1 MEKLKKDLQSFG
13 KTLLFPI
20 SILSFMAIFLGLSA
34 ALQNPVII
42 GFLPFLGGEGIQ
54 GFLGFIRRLAGIPF
68 AQLPLLFAMAI
79 PLGIVKRDKEVAV
92 YSSVVGYIAMLV
104 GMSYLLGVQGYTPT
118 TTAVNYLIKNEGY
131 TAVEATLYNSQF
143 TNVLGVFVYNMNV
156 IGGMIAGLCA
166 IAIHNRYRQIEL
178 HPSLTFYSGKRFV
191 PIVCALIMP
200 FIGMALVYVW
210 PYINSLIMTLGTGI
224 AKLNIAGAF
233 LYGFLEKAINPT
245 GLHHILNQAFRFTAL
260 GGVETVAGH
269 TQVGALNIYFSQL
282 ENHVPFSAKA
292 TQYLAQGRIL
302 HMVFGMPAVVFALYK
317 CALPAQR
324 EKLLKYFIPGLTAV
338 VLTGITEPIEF
349 TYIFISPVLWI
360 ANAILAGLS
369 TLIPAILGVKIGNIQ
384 GGIIDWFVF
393 GTLQGLDTKWYI
405 FLIVGPLFFLLYY
418 FTYVFIIKKFNILTL
433 GRSQDDFKDSD
444 DEAEKSESSNGA
456 GKVDNLAETMIE
468 GLGGLDNIVEVD
480 NCISRLRIELKDSS
494 KVNQDLIKKSKPNGV
509 IIPDAHNI
517 HIVYGGRVIKMRNML
532 DDYIFSKK

>member
-42 GFLPFLGGEGIQ
+42 KILPFLNGKGIQ
-54 GFLGFIRRLAGIPF
+54 SFLGFIRKLAGIPF

-104 GMSYLLGVQGYTPT
+104 GMNYLLQVQGYTAT
-118 TTAVNYLIKNEGY
+118 TTSVDHLITSGRY
-131 TAVEATLYNSQF
+131 TSIEATLFSSQY

-156 IGGMIAGLCA
+156 IGGMIAGLFS
-166 IAIHNRYRQIEL
+166 IFIHNKFRQIEL

-191 PIVCALIMP
+191 PIACALIMP
-200 FIGMALVYVW
+200 FIGMSLVYIW
-210 PYINSLIMTLGTGI
+210 PYINSLITSLGTGI

-260 GGVETVAGH
+260 GGVETVADQ

-282 ENHVPFSAKA
+282 ENHMPFSAKS

-302 HMVFGMPAVVFALYK
+302 HMVFGMPAAVFALYK
-317 CALPAQR
+317 CALPSQR
-324 EKLLKYFIPGLTAV
+324 KKLLKYFIPGLTAV

-349 TYIFISPVLWI
+349 TYIFISPILWI

-369 TLIPAILGVKIGNIQ
+369 TLIPAMLGVKIGNIQ
-384 GGIIDWFVF
+384 GGFIDWFVF
-393 GTLQGLDTKWYI
+393 GALQGIDTKWYL
-405 FLIVGPLFFLLYY
+405 FLIIGPLFFGLYY
-418 FTYVFIIKKFNILTL
+418 FTYLFIIKKFNVLTL
-433 GRSQDDFKDSD
+433 GRNEEDFKDSD
-444 DEAEKSESSNGA
+444 EDVEISR
-456 GKVDNLAETMIE
+456 AETTDSLTEMIIE
-468 GLGGLDNIVEVD
+468 GLGGLNNIVEVD

-494 KVNQDLIKKSKPNGV
+494 KVNQDLIKKSKPNGI
-509 IIPDAHNI
+509 IIPDTHNI

-532 DDYIFSKK
+532 DDFIFAKK